1 MTISQ
6 EATVRLC
13 LYSQWE
19 MEAAPLVSCFNYQ
32 DVPRSNLLYPC
43 SESQHPRS
51 LQWSETAARNPNVI
65 WSSQQ
70 RDPTAQGSKTFQPP
84 WFPTHTGKKKNFL
97 KTSRKTT
104 WSTWKKIQV
113 NAKIRYLCV
122 FLQKAHLPS
131 SRGSLV
137 TSSIY
142 FLSPK
147 FCQHFKVR
155 AFFMQGPVAGQ
166 GQGLNRK

>member
-51 LQWSETAARNPNVI
+51 LQWSETAARNRNVI

-70 RDPTAQGSKTFQPP
+70 RGQHKEARHSNLLDFQPTLERRRISLKP
-84 WFPTHTGKKKNFL
+84 LERLHEVLEKKSKWMLKLGIYVYFFRRHTCRVAEEVSSLHLSIFCPPNFV
-97 KTSRKTT
+97 
-104 WSTWKKIQV
+104 STL
-113 NAKIRYLCV
+113 RSELFLC
-122 FLQKAHLPS
+122 
-131 SRGSLV
+131 RG
-137 TSSIY
+137 
-142 FLSPK
+142 
-147 FCQHFKVR
+147 Q
-155 AFFMQGPVAGQ
+155 
-166 GQGLNRK
+166 

>member
-1 MTISQ
+1 
-6 EATVRLC
+6 
-13 LYSQWE
+13 

-51 LQWSETAARNPNVI
+51 LQWSETAARNRNVI

-70 RDPTAQGSKTFQPP
+70 WDLTAQGSKTFQPP

-104 WSTWKKIQV
+104 WSTWKKKSKWMLKLGICV
-113 NAKIRYLCV
+113 YFFRRHTCRVAEEVSPLHLSIFCPPNFVSTLRSELSLC
-122 FLQKAHLPS
+122 
-131 SRGSLV
+131 RG
-137 TSSIY
+137 
-142 FLSPK
+142 
-147 FCQHFKVR
+147 Q
-155 AFFMQGPVAGQ
+155 
-166 GQGLNRK
+166 